1 MGVRTMS
8 TWLRWEDDDDGTI
21 ILINLDIADT
31 INLYLDNDGERVAM
45 ISLAQQRVST
55 TRDSETIDR
64 LIGLL
69 SMQVRL
75 EEPWTT
81 W

>member
-1 MGVRTMS
+1 MS
-8 TWLRWEDDDDGTI
+8 TWLRWEDDDEGMI
-21 ILINLDIADT
+21 ILVNLDLVDT
-31 INLYLDNDGERVAM
+31 VNLYLNDEGERVAVL
-45 ISLAQQRVST
+45 SVARQGVST
-55 TRDSETIDR
+55 TKDPETIDN

-69 SMQVRL
+69 SAQVAL

>member
-1 MGVRTMS
+1 MS
-8 TWLRWEDDDDGTI
+8 TWLRWEDTDDGTI
-21 ILINLDIADT
+21 ILINLDHAV

-45 ISLAQQRVST
+45 VSIAQQGVST
-55 TRDSETIDR
+55 TKDPETIDR

-69 SMQVRL
+69 SAQVSL

>member
-21 ILINLDIADT
+21 ILINLEIADT

-45 ISLAQQRVST
+45 VSLAQQRVST
-55 TRDSETIDR
+55 TRDPETIDR

-69 SMQVRL
+69 SAQVAL